1 MRTIKYRG
9 KRLDNGEWVYG
20 YLFKLNHTELEGKIY
35 IIPDFASAVYYYE
48 VDPETIGQYTGLKD
62 KNGKEIYEKDIVTGI
77 EYPFIDDEKQNYVG
91 IVVFYENATQFGYE
105 YKCVNKNKKGISDGI
120 NNEFEANENLICE
133 NLEVIG
139 NTTDNPKLL
148 EV

>member
-1 MRTIKYRG
+1 MRTIKFRG
-9 KRLDNGEWVYG
+9 KRIDNGEWVYG

-62 KNGKEIYEKDIVTGI
+62 KNGKEIYEKDIV
-77 EYPFIDDEKQNYVG
+77 IDREDEVIGG
-91 IVVFYENATQFGYE
+91 IVWNEEEASFYFSILYENGTYE
-105 YKCVNKNKKGISDGI
+105 EEKLNDWVDV
-120 NNEFEANENLICE
+120 
-133 NLEVIG
+133 LEVIG
-139 NTTDNPKLL
+139 NTTDNSELL